1 MNTVS
6 YKTKYNNNDNNAAEN
21 LFCQNREKN
30 CEKREK
36 RILSTPK
43 KNPEYAPKLTWNSKH
58 EGNLT
63 DGYGYVQL

>member
-1 MNTVS
+1 MITMRR
-6 YKTKYNNNDNNAAEN
+6 KTFFAKIGKKIV
-21 LFCQNREKN
+21 KN
-30 CEKREK
+30 GKK
-36 RILSTPK
+36 GFWAPPK